1 MFETDAFGDD
11 IKKIYPV
18 INEDG
23 SDSAMLDNYLN
34 MLTLS
39 GIPMA
44 QAVMMAIPEPW
55 ENDESMDPDKR
66 AFYEYNS
73 TCGEPWDGPAA
84 IAFTDGDI
92 VGATLDRN
100 GLRPARYYVTKDD
113 MLILSSEVGV
123 LDVDDSSIIA
133 KKRLEPG
140 KMLLIDTKQGK
151 IIPDEEV
158 KGEIAKQHPY
168 KKWVEENLLDI
179 DNIKTGNKVYHWE
192 DVVGQIKKDAESH
205 SLSLIHI

>member
-55 ENDESMDPDKR
+55 ENDETMDPDKR

-140 KMLLIDTKQGK
+140 KMLAVTAVYRQYNTIYKAGCIITCQKQSCA
-151 IIPDEEV
+151 DQLLW
-158 KGEIAKQHPY
+158 IAKTSHRSS
-168 KKWVEENLLDI
+168 
-179 DNIKTGNKVYHWE
+179 GN
-192 DVVGQIKKDAESH
+192 DVSGSVCVGAILVK
-205 SLSLIHI
+205 

>member
-1 MFETDAFGDD
+1 M
-11 IKKIYPV
+11 
-18 INEDG
+18 
-23 SDSAMLDNYLN
+23 
-34 MLTLS
+34 
-39 GIPMA
+39 
-44 QAVMMAIPEPW
+44 
-55 ENDESMDPDKR
+55 
-66 AFYEYNS
+66 
-73 TCGEPWDGPAA
+73 
-84 IAFTDGDI
+84 
-92 VGATLDRN
+92 
-100 GLRPARYYVTKDD
+100 VTKDD

-192 DVVGQIKKDAESH
+192 DVVDQIKKDAESH
-205 SLSLIHI
+205 SYGEHCL

>member
-1 MFETDAFGDD
+1 MKQWTQ
-11 IKKIYPV
+11 
-18 INEDG
+18 
-23 SDSAMLDNYLN
+23 
-34 MLTLS
+34 T
-39 GIPMA
+39 
-44 QAVMMAIPEPW
+44 
-55 ENDESMDPDKR
+55 KR

-84 IAFTDGDI
+84 IAFTDGDV

-140 KMLLIDTKQGK
+140 KMLLIDTKQGR

-179 DNIKTGNKVYHWE
+179 DNIKTGNRVYHWE
-192 DVVGQIKKDAESH
+192 DVVDQIKKDAESH
-205 SLSLIHI
+205 SYGELMQNKLIELETLFVNKENNFDSKLDLLTKQKAFGYTWKILI